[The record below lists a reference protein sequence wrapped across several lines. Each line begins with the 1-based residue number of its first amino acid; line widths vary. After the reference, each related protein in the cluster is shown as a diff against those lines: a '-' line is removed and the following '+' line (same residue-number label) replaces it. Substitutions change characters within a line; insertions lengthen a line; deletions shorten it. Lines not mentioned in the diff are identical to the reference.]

1 MRHLHRMM
9 KSISSSGSVRMAW
22 SRYSMATS
30 AEPDLISY
38 APWAS
43 SDMSGIMRQSS
54 SFRHITGTDSR
65 LYLHTLHKI
74 HTIMTIYKLSN
85 TYCLHNIYT
94 PFSREPHNIYTT
106 YPHYL
111 HTIYTLSTH
120 LVEVGEVVVLVQH
133 LLCRSLGPGH
143 RQRWW
148 AGQHYHVLTSLG
160 SFLT

>member
-1 MRHLHRMM
+1 METQVGLKTTALTLFLNLFFHFL
-9 KSISSSGSVRMAW
+9 
-22 SRYSMATS
+22 S
-30 AEPDLISY
+30 AAALCDDFSLVDNI
-38 APWAS
+38 
-43 SDMSGIMRQSS
+43 
-54 SFRHITGTDSR
+54 
-65 LYLHTLHKI
+65 HTL
-74 HTIMTIYKLSN
+74 MTIYKLSN

-111 HTIYTLSTH
+111 HTIYTISTH

-143 RQRWW
+143 RQRWC
-148 AGQHYHVLTSLG
+148 AGPHYHVLTSLG